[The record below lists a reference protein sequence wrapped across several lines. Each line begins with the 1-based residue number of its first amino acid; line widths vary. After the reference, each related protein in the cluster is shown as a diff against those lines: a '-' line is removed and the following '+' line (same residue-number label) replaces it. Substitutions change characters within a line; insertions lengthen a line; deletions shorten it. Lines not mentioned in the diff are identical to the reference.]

1 MGMSKKIK
9 DLKLKKV
16 GSEEKSENDKLYSVS
31 DNYYTEKDAKK
42 IEKKG
47 HRRRFFT
54 GFAAISIVFVLICT
68 LFVGAFVA
76 WDMYAKEPTG
86 LTLPEAVSMLADLY
100 KDGSGIVTNPY
111 NAETDLESFYTDLK
125 KGLYVSQDC
134 EISINDIVSGILSNA
149 TSGENGNATEEVTL
163 SNGKPLVMSDESA
176 PEVGAN
182 GSITGNQA
190 LDDLLESLEFD
201 FSVLEGKT
209 DSDLEK
215 EMLELSDKELAAVL
229 NEAFG
234 VISEIDALKNF
245 ETQYGLN
252 IAAVVSVQQVIID
265 KATVLEQEDAR
276 VLVTIKLNLR
286 DAAKTALANNK
297 EQLLSKLF
305 QGKEVPSIVSSAVD
319 ALPALLPETLYVTA
333 SVFPNQQTWSAQVIV
348 NNMSEKQQ
356 TAVNN
361 LLDKFLS
368 AQDEDGNSISFM
380 QSINAKV
387 YDTIAK
393 INDIIP
399 VNFTPSGTLNTKPI
413 QAVIN
418 MLGAENLTQG
428 DFLALVR
435 DVKLPTAESL
445 GVDGYN
451 EESQIIAA
459 NDFINGEFST
469 KYYFNNEPDTAA
481 GETDKFI
488 TASNLFSKISTLS
501 DDENSLRRIEIRDR
515 IVEGLDYEDGGAFR
529 PVADEDT
536 LAALLNGY
544 LKNQNF
550 KVENMEPWIM
560 AVDSKGVGIDS
571 QNREYFT
578 LDVTI
583 ELDLTSVIDA
593 QLGDNTV
600 MKNLVKQLLP
610 DAIYVFLTYTQ
621 YTATD
626 GTKSSTA
633 LIDIN
638 KKGND
643 ESRKHFE
650 TLISLLNAVQKKGGD
665 SGETPETGEEGGE
678 GQVSG
683 LSFDELQNQLN
694 QKIFEAFADIE
705 TNMGVGIEF
714 TSTGAILPNIFEV
727 LANNSKLKYDPELD
741 GDMTED
747 EFNDL
752 YKMTGED
759 MYFILSRTYKYDAEG
774 TEVETNMN
782 ADEVALG
789 ISGFVS
795 EIDKKYYIE
804 TGDDWTINNIQD
816 KLTEIG
822 NNYASVLRMTAAEGQ
837 NAGLLEDE
845 TNYEELNPYL
855 SQFEFA
861 NIVNGSGKLDN
872 LMKILPTSKIEYISI
887 YNEGTTPVIK
897 LRIKG
902 DVDMNVEG
910 ETTIEENKKYATL
923 FPYGID
929 IIVTI
934 EVGYDTFGNEI
945 YDASVDINAIGDE
958 YIDKML
964 FFVRRFS
971 GQTST
976 GDGQELSK
984 AGLEQTIEGKLAT
997 AFGEMKAGGSVDIEF
1012 VDEEATRAAGI
1023 EFSTIFEL
1031 AVNKVYD
1038 EVGEVKP
1045 SGELMRSTIKGLHKG
1060 LDGYVD
1066 ENGKTL
1072 SNSAYVSPI
1081 DEDNMTD
1088 DDIAKGNS
1096 TFLLSISGQDVTIE
1110 AQFLDAY
1117 MSTKM
1122 SGNDFTDIVG
1132 GVSGDI
1138 NFYQSYILPNYT
1150 NGSEEEQNRA
1160 ALVRSYFNLDTTEH
1174 AGTSYLMVTLKVN
1187 TANLAP
1193 KVEGNKLVPSVIYI
1207 SAQIPLE
1214 QANAQQNTRI
1224 FVNTMD
1230 DDECKV
1236 MNRILKSIGYDKT
1249 LFGDGASGQTGND
1262 VVSKIFNTNL
1272 VDYEYTVPIVEE
1284 KIKITVT
1291 VDDVVRM
1298 SDVWYCSQFD
1308 GDEDNRRP
1316 YIIKEAGKEFGAAT
1330 DPRYGVAYL
1339 KFEETRN
1346 ISDFEFITE

>member
-1 MGMSKKIK
+1 MSKKIK

-16 GSEEKSENDKLYSVS
+16 GSEGKTENDRLYSVS
-31 DNYYTEKDAKK
+31 DNYLTEKDAKK
-42 IEKKG
+42 IEKKS

-54 GFAAISIVFVLICT
+54 GFAAVSIVFVLICT

-134 EISINDIVSGILSNA
+134 EISINDIVSGILSGA
-149 TSGENGNATEEVTL
+149 TSGQNGNAEEEVTL
-163 SNGKPLVMSDESA
+163 SNGKPLVMADESA
-176 PEVGAN
+176 PEIGAN

-201 FSVLEGKT
+201 FSVLENKT

-215 EMLELSDKELAAVL
+215 EMLELSDKEIAAVL
-229 NEAFG
+229 NEAFS
-234 VISEIDALKNF
+234 VITEIDALKNF
-245 ETQYGLN
+245 ETQYGID
-252 IAAVVSVQQVIID
+252 IASVVSVQQVIID

-276 VLVTIKLNLR
+276 LLVTLKLNLR

-297 EQLLSKLF
+297 EQLLAKVF
-305 QGKEVPSIVSSAVD
+305 QDKEVPSIVGQAVD
-319 ALPALLPETLYVTA
+319 VLPALLPKTVYVTA

-399 VNFTPSGTLNTKPI
+399 VNFTPSGTFNTKPI

-418 MLGAENLTQG
+418 MLGADNLTQG

-445 GVDGYN
+445 GVDGYTQ
-451 EESQIIAA
+451 EQQTLAA
-459 NDFINGEFST
+459 NNFINYEFSE
-469 KYYFNNEPDTAA
+469 KYYFNNKPDVEA

-501 DDENSLRRIEIRDR
+501 DDENSLKRIEIRDR
-515 IVEGLDYEDGGAFR
+515 IVEGLDYNDGGAFR

-550 KVENMEPWIM
+550 KVENMDPWIM
-560 AVDSKGVGIDS
+560 AVDSKGTVSDS
-571 QNREYFT
+571 ANGGYFS

-583 ELDLTSVIDA
+583 ELDLTGAIDA
-593 QLGDNTV
+593 QLGDNEV
-600 MKNLVKQLLP
+600 MKKLVKQLLP

-665 SGETPETGEEGGE
+665 SGETPETGEEGEE

-741 GDMTED
+741 KEMTED
-747 EFNDL
+747 AFNDL

-759 MYFILSRTYKYDAEG
+759 MYFILSRTYKYDAKG

-782 ADEVALG
+782 ADEVTLG
-789 ISGFVS
+789 ISGFVD
-795 EIDKKYYIE
+795 EIDRKYYIE
-804 TGDDWTINNIQD
+804 TGDDWTIANIQD

-822 NNYASVLRMTAAEGQ
+822 DNYASVLRMTAAEGQ

-845 TNYEELNPYL
+845 TNYDELNPYL

-872 LMKILPTSKIEYISI
+872 LMKILPTSKIEYISV
-887 YNEGTTPVIK
+887 YHEGATPVIK

-910 ETTIEENKKYATL
+910 ESAIEENKKYSTL
-923 FPYGID
+923 FPYDID

-934 EVGYDTFGNEI
+934 EVGYDEFGNES
-945 YDASVDINAIGDE
+945 YDASVDINALGDE

-971 GQTST
+971 GETST
-976 GDGQELSK
+976 GDGNKLSK
-984 AGLEQTIEGKLAT
+984 DGLEQTIEGKISS
-997 AFGEMKAGGSVDIEF
+997 AFGEMKAGDSVDIDF
-1012 VDEEATRAAGI
+1012 VDQQGSRVAGI

-1031 AVNKVYD
+1031 AVNKIYD
-1038 EVGEVKP
+1038 EADEVKI

-1072 SNSAYVSPI
+1072 SNSAYVPPFN
-1081 DEDNMTD
+1081 EDNLTN
-1088 DDIAKGNS
+1088 DDIANGNS

-1138 NFYQSYILPNYT
+1138 NFYQSYILPNYA
-1150 NGSEEEQNRA
+1150 NGSGEEQNRA
-1160 ALVRSYFNLDTTEH
+1160 SLVRRYFSLDTTEY

-1187 TANLAP
+1187 TANLASG
-1193 KVEGNKLVPSVIYI
+1193 VEGNKLVPSVIYI
-1207 SAQIPLE
+1207 NAQIPLE
-1214 QANAQQNTRI
+1214 QENAQQNTRI
-1224 FVNTMD
+1224 FVNTMS
-1230 DDECKV
+1230 DEECEV
-1236 MNRILKSIGYDKT
+1236 MNRILKDLGYNKT
-1249 LFGDGASGQTGND
+1249 LFGDSGSGQGSSD
-1262 VVSKIFNTNL
+1262 VVAKIFATNL
-1272 VDYEYTVPIVEE
+1272 VDYEYTVPVVGN
-1284 KIKITVT
+1284 KIKVLVT
-1291 VDDVVRM
+1291 VDDVVRL
-1298 SDVWYCSQFD
+1298 SRVWYCSLYD
-1308 GDEDNRRP
+1308 GDVDDRRR
-1316 YIIKEAGKEFGAAT
+1316 YIREEAGKEFGAAT

-1339 KFEETRN
+1339 KFEETRG
-1346 ISDFEFITE
+1346 IDDFEEII